1 MTVPLQAPPGGIP
14 LRDALRDALS
24 WHAALAA
31 VQVPLRDGRATLS
44 ASCTGVGCMLPP
56 ATYSANDTETATN
69 TAAEG
74 AVSGGGAAA
83 VRRAGPNP
91 NPTTL
96 TLTLQP

>member
-1 MTVPLQAPPGGIP
+1 MTVPLQAPPGGVP
-14 LRDALRDALS
+14 LREALRDALS

-31 VQVPLRDGRATLS
+31 VQVPLRGGRATLS
-44 ASCTGVGCMLPP
+44 ASCIGVGCMLPP
-56 ATYSANDTETATN
+56 ATYSANDTATAT
-69 TAAEG
+69 AAVG

-91 NPTTL
+91 YPTTL